1 MITIKKKLLAV
12 VLSVVV
18 GVTFIPLLGSSVY
31 ADEITADPVD
41 VVLDADAGEDADIA
55 ADDEAAEEE
64 DGDIVDITQEDGA
77 AVPEENTDTAEAEA
91 DSEEPADADA
101 DLTDIETDPALSE
114 DTADLNALLAT
125 LKDAS
130 SEGFVQLMADSDIFT
145 WSVSVSGKKA
155 TVKGTIKKPYKELV
169 TFGGLYMDGLS
180 SANQE
185 GEPLFSDSFTRTIK
199 MSKYDI
205 GYHTLYAVFFAA
217 ADGTNVY
224 DAIANAQQTGNY
236 DNILS
241 TSRAKKKVAS
251 KITAKPNYSGK
262 FYYVYSKYFEF
273 YPFDFGKN
281 QAGEKLYMEYK
292 IKGAKKWKRS
302 GYMQANAIKL
312 YAEQCYK
319 IKKLKPNKIYKTR
332 LRYGRY
338 VTYSKDIG
346 GDGKS
351 YFFGGPVRN
360 TKTIKTGKSKKP
372 AFKSVTVKAV
382 KVKKHKVK
390 HPAYWYYIG
399 GAAFYHKAWTEKY
412 YTYKLKVTVK
422 LKKKP
427 GTKGLWING
436 KFVKGNKKKYT
447 VTLPGSSYSAK
458 KPKGKKFKVGI
469 CSYQGKSFGGLSP
482 LYHKNKKIK

>member
-31 ADEITADPVD
+31 AETETGDPAD
-41 VVLDADAGEDADIA
+41 VVIDANAGAEDDADIPTDGEEVEGEDVVGEDSQA
-55 ADDEAAEEE
+55 GDEAPEITDANNAAEDVDESADDTDAS
-64 DGDIVDITQEDGA
+64 D
-77 AVPEENTDTAEAEA
+77 VPNLKELLSELPDPS
-91 DSEEPADADA
+91 DSEPK
-101 DLTDIETDPALSE
+101 DLGNLRSIEDSPLSPDGVRTFAASDPV
-114 DTADLNALLAT
+114 
-125 LKDAS
+125 K
-130 SEGFVQLMADSDIFT
+130 M
-145 WSVSVSGKKA
+145 
-155 TVKGTIKKPYKELV
+155 TVKMSGNTAIVKGSIAPEYQNIAIFGRLFVDGVLASDAVKEI
-169 TFGGLYMDGLS
+169 
-180 SANQE
+180 SA
-185 GEPLFSDSFTRTIK
+185 FSFSQNIK
-199 MSKYDI
+199 MSTYDI
-205 GYHTLYAVFFAA
+205 GYHTVYCEVF
-217 ADGTNVY
+217 VW
-224 DAIANAQQTGNY
+224 DAEAQALNPDPYYIWKT
-236 DNILS
+236 
-241 TSRAKKKVAS
+241 KVPS

-312 YAEQCYK
+312 YAEQCYT

-482 LYHKNKKIK
+482 LYHKKKKIK

>member
-1 MITIKKKLLAV
+1 MITIKKKLLAIA
-12 VLSVVV
+12 LSLAV

-41 VVLDADAGEDADIA
+41 VVLAEDAGDDADVTIDGEAP
-55 ADDEAAEEE
+55 EEE
-64 DGDIVDITQEDGA
+64 NGDIVDITQQDET
-77 AVPEENTDTAEAEA
+77 AVPEENADVDESDTE
-91 DSEEPADADA
+91 SEDPADA

-114 DTADLNALLAT
+114 DSADLNALLAR
-125 LKDAS
+125 LKDSS
-130 SEGFVQLMADSDIFT
+130 SEEGIQLMADKDIFT

-155 TVKGTIKKPYKELV
+155 TVKGTIKDPYKELI
-169 TFGGLYMDGLS
+169 TFGGLYMDDLEYS
-180 SANQE
+180 DPVKS
-185 GEPLFSDSFTRTIK
+185 LFADSFTTKIN
-199 MSKYDI
+199 MSNYDI

-217 ADGTNVY
+217 ADGSNVY
-224 DAIANAQQTGNY
+224 EAIEQAKQTGNY
-236 DNILS
+236 DNIVS
-241 TSRAKKKVAS
+241 TTRAKKKVPS
-251 KITAKPNYSGK
+251 KPTAKPNYSGK

-312 YAEQCYK
+312 YAEQGYT
-319 IKKLKPNKIYKTR
+319 IKKLKPNKTYKIR

-351 YFFGGPVRN
+351 YFFGGPARN
-360 TKTIKTGKSKKP
+360 IKTIKTGNAKKP
-372 AFKSVTVKAV
+372 PIKSVKVKAV

-412 YTYKLKVTVK
+412 YTYKVKVTVK

-427 GTKGLWING
+427 GAAGLWING

-458 KPKGKKFKVGI
+458 KPKGKKFKVNVS
-469 CSYQGKSFGGLSP
+469 SYKGKSYGGLSP
-482 LYHKNKKIK
+482 LYKKTKKIK

>member
-77 AVPEENTDTAEAEA
+77 TVPEENTDTAEAEA

-169 TFGGLYMDGLS
+169 TFGGLYVDDLEYS
-180 SANQE
+180 D
-185 GEPLFSDSFTRTIK
+185 PVKTLFSDAFTTTVN
-199 MSKYDI
+199 MSNYDI

-217 ADGTNVY
+217 KDGTNVY
-224 DAIANAQQTGNY
+224 DAIATAQQTGNY

-372 AFKSVTVKAV
+372 AFKSIKVKAV

-390 HPAYWYYIG
+390 HPAYWYYVG

-412 YTYKLKVTVK
+412 YTYKVKVTVK

-427 GTKGLWING
+427 GTKGIWING

-482 LYHKNKKIK
+482 LYQKKLKIK